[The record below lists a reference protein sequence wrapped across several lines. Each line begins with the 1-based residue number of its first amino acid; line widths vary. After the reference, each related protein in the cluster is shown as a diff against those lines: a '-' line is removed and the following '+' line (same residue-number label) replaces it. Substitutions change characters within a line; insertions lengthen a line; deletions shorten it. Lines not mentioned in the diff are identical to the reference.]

1 MKLAFAVFGGI
12 AAWTAHLLISSSL
25 IGLVCPEVTTLLVAL
40 HATTLVASA
49 LSIGAGAIGFR
60 IARRSRGWRQFLAYF
75 GLLLDL
81 LSFGAILLGGLTP
94 VLVPVC

>member
-1 MKLAFAVFGGI
+1 LKLGFAILGGI

-25 IGLVCPEVTTLLVAL
+25 VGLVCPAATTLAVAL
-40 HATTLVASA
+40 HATTLTTAA
-49 LSIGAGAIGFR
+49 LSVGAGAVALR
-60 IARRSRGWRQFLAYF
+60 IARRSRGWRQFLGYA
-75 GLLLDL
+75 GLLLDV